1 MPPIPAPRWN
11 WDCRKG
17 QNAIHPWGNFMLETT
32 ITGSLP
38 KPSWLAKPGVLW
50 APWALEGAALEEA
63 QRDAVL
69 VAMKEQEAAGIDIV
83 TDGEQTR
90 QHFVHGFLASLSGID
105 FNKRKVIG
113 IRADRYTAECPT
125 VTGPIRRTRSVHK
138 DGVAFA
144 VQHTARK
151 FKFTLPGPMTIA
163 DTIADEHYGDR
174 VQLAYALAE
183 ALNEEALELERCGVH
198 TIQFDEPAF
207 NVYLDD
213 VREWGIA
220 ALERAAQGL
229 KCTTAVHICYG
240 YGIKANIDWKETLG
254 GEWRQ
259 YEKTFPH
266 LAASKINQVS
276 LESMH
281 SHVPASL
288 MGLLKGKDVHVGVID
303 VASNSIETPEEVAGV
318 LREATKYVPV
328 ERLIASTNCGMA
340 PMPRNVAYAKLRA
353 ISRGAALL
361 RKELGIKTA

>member
-1 MPPIPAPRWN
+1 
-11 WDCRKG
+11 
-17 QNAIHPWGNFMLETT
+17 MLETT

-38 KPSWLAKPGVLW
+38 KPSWLAKPEVLW
-50 APWALEGAALEEA
+50 APWALEGAALEEG

-69 VAMKEQEAAGIDIV
+69 VAMKEEEAAGIDVI

-90 QHFVHGFLASLSGID
+90 QHFVHGFLANLSGID
-105 FNKRKVIG
+105 FEKRKVIG
-113 IRADRYTAECPT
+113 IRADRYKAECPT
-125 VTGPIRRTRSVHK
+125 VTAPIKRMRSVHK

-144 VQHTARK
+144 VKRTTHK

-163 DTIADEHYGDR
+163 DTIADEYYGDR
-174 VQLAYALAE
+174 VKLAQALAE

-213 VREWGIA
+213 VREWGVA
-220 ALERAAQGL
+220 ALERAANGL

-240 YGIKANIDWKETLG
+240 YGIKANIDWKQSLG
-254 GEWRQ
+254 GVWRQ

-266 LAASKINQVS
+266 LASSKIDQVS
-276 LESMH
+276 LECMH

-303 VASNSIETPEEVAGV
+303 VASNTIETAEEVAGV
-318 LREATKYVPV
+318 LRQAMQYVPV
-328 ERLIASTNCGMA
+328 ERMLASTNCGMA
-340 PMPRNVAYAKLRA
+340 PMPRGVAYAKLRA
-353 ISRGAALL
+353 LVNGAALF
-361 RKELGIKTA
+361 RKELGLKSSSASL